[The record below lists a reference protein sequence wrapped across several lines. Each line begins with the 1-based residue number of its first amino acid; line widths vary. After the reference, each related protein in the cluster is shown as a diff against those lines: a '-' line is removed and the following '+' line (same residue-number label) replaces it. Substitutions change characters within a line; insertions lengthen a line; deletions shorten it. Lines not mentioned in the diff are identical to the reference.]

1 MTPLYTAEALAT
13 GGGRNGRV
21 TTPSGRVNLDMAVPT
36 EMGGAGNGSNPEEL
50 FAAGYATCFHSALQA
65 AARARKVDLGDS
77 SVGGRVHVLAIDGGG
92 FGLAVDLEVV
102 IPELDPVLAQEI
114 ADEAHKLCPYS
125 NATRGN
131 IAVTITVT
139 DD

>member
-1 MTPLYTAEALAT
+1 ME
-13 GGGRNGRV
+13 
-21 TTPSGRVNLDMAVPT
+21 MAVPR
-36 EMGGAGNGSNPEEL
+36 EMGGSGKGSNPEEL

-77 SVGGRVHVLAIDGGG
+77 SVGGRVHVLSNDDGG
-92 FGLAVDLEVV
+92 FGLAVDLDVV

-114 ADEAHKLCPYS
+114 ADAAHKLCPYS

-131 IAVTITVT
+131 IEVNITVA